1 MKYKFLTT
9 LFFLAISSIVFQF
22 LYLFW
27 GFNGGG
33 YAMAPF
39 VFVPMI
45 LIANLLI
52 GIINLLALPKILN
65 FKYNIALF
73 LGIITCY
80 FIYEQGLD
88 FFNNLLKTSL
98 DGYGE
103 RLMYMPVVFGS
114 LLTLIYENRA
124 RFLK

>member
-9 LFFLAISSIVFQF
+9 LSFLAISSIVFQF
-22 LYLFW
+22 LYLFF

-39 VFVPMI
+39 V
-45 LIANLLI
+45 LIPITVIASVII
-52 GIINLLALPKILN
+52 GIINLLVLPKILN
-65 FKYNIALF
+65 FNYNVALF

-88 FFNNLLKTSL
+88 FFDNLLKSSL
-98 DGYGE
+98 EGYGK
-103 RLMYMPVVFGS
+103 RLMYFPIVLGCLF
-114 LLTLIYENRA
+114 TLIYENKA
-124 RFLK
+124 KFLN

>member
-9 LFFLAISSIVFQF
+9 LSFLAISSIIFQF
-22 LYLFW
+22 LYLFL

-39 VFVPMI
+39 VFVPI
-45 LIANLLI
+45 IIIVSLLI
-52 GIINLLALPKILN
+52 VIINLLVLPKILN
-65 FKYNIALF
+65 FKYNVALF

-88 FFNNLLKTSL
+88 FFGNLLKSSL
-98 DGYGE
+98 EGYGK
-103 RLMYMPVVFGS
+103 RLMYFPVVLGCF
-114 LLTLIYENRA
+114 LTLIYENKA
-124 RFLK
+124 KFLN